1 MDDKIL
7 RLPAVSEAVGL
18 TRSSIY
24 RLMDEGLF
32 PRPLKLS
39 PRSVGW
45 RHSVIEKWIN
55 DRMVATSKNDVG
67 ASNG

>member
-1 MDDKIL
+1 MIKDPSQIL

-32 PRPLKLS
+32 PRPVKLS
-39 PRSVGW
+39 PRAVGW
-45 RHSVIEKWIN
+45 RRGQIDEWL
-55 DRMVATSKNDVG
+55 ATRPT
-67 ASNG
+67 AAAE